1 MNVCIFFQ
9 NFSEL
14 NQATG
19 GSKPKKK
26 SNAKLKADKL
36 NFINQM
42 RIENQKSSQVLQQS
56 WMSLLSKFQAQKSL
70 VDSSYEAL
78 SSKIN
83 SLLIKKQQELNELK
97 KSNLELQ
104 EKIERKQLI
113 RSKLQTSNETK
124 NIEISAEI
132 DMELKLQQRAAELH
146 RQLGDSQR
154 RLESAKEQK
163 IQLKKSYIRVINQ
176 YKRLKQLNEER
187 EIKKEALQ
195 KKLYLQKKKIEL
207 EEQERLRIESEN
219 DPMNKYKSL
228 LAAAGHIKFN
238 SNPSDNDF
246 RPTLEV
252 APLKN
257 IYKSESSIT
266 RIYQPEG
273 VLQNNIQKDPN
284 VFVVDNVQ
292 NDEGVWL
299 ENNIR
304 TLLSTGNYTDD
315 DPVIRNLRAELAR
328 IRCY

>member
-1 MNVCIFFQ
+1 MNQ
-9 NFSEL
+9 
-14 NQATG
+14 TG
-19 GSKPKKK
+19 GGAKAKKK
-26 SNAKLKADKL
+26 SNSKLKADKL

-42 RIENQKSSQVLQQS
+42 RIENQKSIDVLQQS
-56 WMSLLSKFQAQKSL
+56 WMTLLSKFNAHKSL

-78 SSKIN
+78 STKIN
-83 SLLIKKQQELNELK
+83 AILIKKQQELNELK
-97 KSNLELQ
+97 KSNSEIR
-104 EKIERKQLI
+104 EKIERKQII
-113 RSKLQTSNETK
+113 RNKLQTTNETK

-146 RQLGDSQR
+146 RQLGESRR
-154 RLESAKEQK
+154 RLDSAKEQK
-163 IQLKKSYIRVINQ
+163 IQLKKSYVRVINQ
-176 YKRLKQLNEER
+176 YKRLKRLNEER

-195 KKLYLQKKKIEL
+195 KKLYLQKKQIEM
-207 EEQERLRIESEN
+207 EEQKRMQIESEN

-238 SNPSDNDF
+238 SNPSENDF

-252 APLKN
+252 APLTN
-257 IYKSESSIT
+257 MYRNESSIT

-273 VLQNNIQKDPN
+273 ILQNNIQKDPN
-284 VFVVDNVQ
+284 VFVVDNPH

-328 IRCY
+328 LRCY